1 VKDLIYLKYEI
12 LRTWRNRRFLI
23 FSLVFPLVLFF
34 AIAGPHRNIRYEHVP
49 FALYYMTGMI
59 AWGTMV
65 SVISSGARIAAERQ
79 AGWTRQLRI
88 TPLPTWSYF
97 SAKIITGYMMAIFT
111 IVVLFAAGSSIG
123 VRLGASQWL
132 EMVGLLLV
140 GLIPFAV
147 MGIMFGH
154 LLKVDS
160 LGPAIGGVTS
170 LFALLGGSYGALITT
185 GFLLKIV
192 KLVPS
197 YWLVQAS
204 RSTVPGGGWPA
215 EAWIVIAAWTVIFG
229 VLAVRVYERD
239 TKRVT

>member
-1 VKDLIYLKYEI
+1 MTELTYLKYEV
-12 LRTWRNRRFLI
+12 LRTWRNRRFLV
-23 FSLVFPLVLFF
+23 FSLAFPLVLFL
-34 AIAGPHRNIRYEHVP
+34 AIAGPHRHVRYDHIS
-49 FALYYMTGMI
+49 FALYYMSGMI
-59 AWGTMV
+59 TWGAMV

-111 IVVLFAAGSSIG
+111 MVVLFAAGTSIG
-123 VRLGASQWL
+123 VRLDVTQWFV
-132 EMVGLLLV
+132 MVGLLIV
-140 GLIPFAV
+140 GLVPFAV

-170 LFALLGGSYGALITT
+170 LFALFGGSYGALITG
-185 GFLLKIV
+185 GFLFKIV
-192 KLVPS
+192 KLIPS

-204 RSTVPGGGWPA
+204 HTAVAGGGWPV
-215 EAWIVIAAWTVIFG
+215 EGWLVIAGWTLVFS
-229 VLAVRVYERD
+229 VLAVRVYQRD

>member
-1 VKDLIYLKYEI
+1 VIELTYLKYEV

-23 FSLVFPLVLFF
+23 FSLVFPLVLFL
-34 AIAGPHRNIRYEHVP
+34 AIAGPNRRVHIEQIP
-49 FALYYMTGMI
+49 FPLYYMTGMI
-59 AWGTMV
+59 AWGAMV

-79 AGWTRQLRI
+79 VGWTRQLRI

-111 IVVLFAAGSSIG
+111 MIVLFAAGTSVG
-123 VRLGASQWL
+123 VRLDVTQWFV
-132 EMVGLLLV
+132 MVGLLLV
-140 GLIPFAV
+140 GLVPFAV

-170 LFALLGGSYGALITT
+170 LFALLGGSYGALVTG
-185 GFLLKIV
+185 GFLLKIT
-192 KLVPS
+192 KLIPS

-204 RSTVPGGGWPA
+204 RTAVQGGGWPA
-215 EAWIVIAAWTVIFG
+215 EAWIVIVVWSVVFG

>member
-1 VKDLIYLKYEI
+1 MTELTYLRYEV
-12 LRTWRNRRFLI
+12 LRTWRNRRFLV
-23 FSLVFPLVLFF
+23 FSLVFPLVLFL
-34 AIAGPHRNIRYEHVP
+34 AIAGPHKHLTIEHISFP
-49 FALYYMTGMI
+49 LYWMTGMI

-65 SVISSGARIAAERQ
+65 AVISSGARIAAERA

-97 SAKIITGYMMAIFT
+97 SAKIFCGYMMAIMSMA
-111 IVVLFAAGSSIG
+111 VLFAAGTFVG
-123 VRLGASQWL
+123 VRLDAVQWIV
-132 EMVGLLLV
+132 MIALLLV

-170 LFALLGGSYGALITT
+170 LFALLGGSYGPLITG
-185 GFLLKIV
+185 GFFLSIV
-192 KLVPS
+192 KFIPS

-204 RSTVPGGGWPA
+204 KTALQGGGWPL
-215 EAWIVIAAWTVIFG
+215 EAWIVIAAWTLVLS

-239 TKRVT
+239 TKRV